1 MAIKIK
7 RIISAQKII
16 ERNNGRAGVDYYG
29 TDGIKG
35 FNRRGLS
42 PMMVAEYQ
50 LQLQDKKVLQDKLQE
65 LINMPLLEDDE

>member
-1 MAIKIK
+1 MGELGLT
-7 RIISAQKII
+7 S
-16 ERNNGRAGVDYYG
+16 YG